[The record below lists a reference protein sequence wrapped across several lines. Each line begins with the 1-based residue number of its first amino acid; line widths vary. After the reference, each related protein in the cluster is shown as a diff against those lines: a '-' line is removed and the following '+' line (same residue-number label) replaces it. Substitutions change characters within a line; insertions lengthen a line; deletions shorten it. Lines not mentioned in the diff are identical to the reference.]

1 VSIENSRQVLTSR
14 NIVTPVKRGRLTTLV
29 VLLGIGAMVIL
40 YNYFYPTYSYR
51 YRLTVNVEVDGKVH
65 SGSSVVEVTW
75 RGHPEIPEAGSYS
88 PELRGQAALVDLGS
102 HGVVVGLL
110 LGEDWG
116 EPSSST
122 GGWGALWIVPRA
134 FGVRDWN
141 DGLPD
146 LVRLRGKRDLA
157 PNNLPR
163 FLWFSNPQ
171 DPATAQIIPAQD
183 FQAVLSPS
191 VRFAGASV
199 EITNDPL
206 VIDIR
211 DKLPWLKSLEQK
223 PPGEDIIYLPNKL
236 GVSRYLFI
244 GDRS

>member
-1 VSIENSRQVLTSR
+1 
-14 NIVTPVKRGRLTTLV
+14 VKRGRLTALV
-29 VLLGIGAMVIL
+29 VFVLGSAAMMIL
-40 YNYFYPTYSYR
+40 YNYFYPSYSYR
-51 YRLTVNVEVDGKVH
+51 YRLTVNIEVDGKVH
-65 SGSSVVEVTW
+65 TGSSIVEVTW
-75 RGHPEIPEAGSYS
+75 HGGPEFGDVGRYS
-88 PELRGQAALVDLGS
+88 PTLRGQAALVDLGN
-102 HGVVVGLL
+102 HGVVVASL

-116 EPSSST
+116 QPSSST
-122 GGWGALWIVPRA
+122 GGWGALWIAPRV
-134 FGVRDWN
+134 FGFGTSVDE
-141 DGLPD
+141 LPGF
-146 LVRLRGKRDLA
+146 LKLRGKRDLSSD
-157 PNNLPR
+157 NLPR

-183 FQAVLSPS
+183 FQSVLSPS

-223 PPGEDIIYLPNKL
+223 PPGEDIIYLPNRL